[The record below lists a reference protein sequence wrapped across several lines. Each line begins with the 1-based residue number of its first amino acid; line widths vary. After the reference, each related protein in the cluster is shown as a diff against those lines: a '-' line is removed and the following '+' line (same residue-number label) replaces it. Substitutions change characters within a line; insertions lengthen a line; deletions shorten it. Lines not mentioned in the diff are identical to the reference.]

1 MFCHSMTLNLS
12 NILRCCFKSKCWH
25 LDFKCSID
33 FLGFICLIYFI
44 TAVDWPWL
52 IAQLLQP
59 TSQLEFPGSWVENS
73 CLSLARQVW
82 HGENLVYYQFKREL
96 DVEKW
101 RRNNTVSLPSQATQ
115 RQWGLQPVC
124 NSSFQL
130 LSPQTVSSAASWTL
144 FMGCSPFL
152 LQWANCQAA
161 AFFRTYVPSPGWDS
175 PWSVVW
181 ISAPLWSLLEH
192 LEHLLLLL

>member
-12 NILRCCFKSKCWH
+12 NILRYCFKSKCWH

-82 HGENLVYYQFKREL
+82 HGENLVYYQFKREML
-96 DVEKW
+96 
-101 RRNNTVSLPSQATQ
+101 RNEGTTIQ
-115 RQWGLQPVC
+115 
-124 NSSFQL
+124 
-130 LSPQTVSSAASWTL
+130 
-144 FMGCSPFL
+144 SPFPPKKHRGNGGYSQSVIVPFNYFLLRLFPLLHHGPSSWAAVLFYSNERTARLQLSLGLMYL
-152 LQWANCQAA
+152 LQ
-161 AFFRTYVPSPGWDS
+161 GG
-175 PWSVVW
+175 
-181 ISAPLWSLLEH
+181 ILHGL
-192 LEHLLLLL
+192 